1 MGLGRAFNTLVVGA
15 RVGMSFCSWRE
26 SLGLGVDSCWREL
39 LGVLSEGVAVG
50 GSCLVSC
57 RRELLLEGVVCFTSW
72 PLIFITCG
80 WVGEA
85 SFGSRGA
92 RAGFECQRLYF
103 CNGFFVATAFLEQ
116 RLLLAMVTVFRFG
129 RSVCGVC
136 FSHILALGFR
146 KVRLIGGNLDSYFF
160 FMSCR
165 RYKSCASPDNF
176 FLLILSVNQKI
187 TL

>member
-39 LGVLSEGVAVG
+39 LGVLSEGVSVG

-57 RRELLLEGVVCFTSW
+57 RRELLSEGVVCFTSR

-116 RLLLAMVTVFRFG
+116 RLLLAMVTVFP
-129 RSVCGVC
+129 
-136 FSHILALGFR
+136 LWT
-146 KVRLIGGNLDSYFF
+146 IGLRCLLFSYFGTWIQKGALD
-160 FMSCR
+160 R
-165 RYKSCASPDNF
+165 RKLGQLF
-176 FLLILSVNQKI
+176 FLHVLPLLQVLRV
-187 TL
+187 T

>member
-15 RVGMSFCSWRE
+15 RVGMSCCSWRE
-26 SLGLGVDSCWREL
+26 SFGLGVDSCWREL

-57 RRELLLEGVVCFTSW
+57 RRELLSEGFVCITSR

-103 CNGFFVATAFLEQ
+103 CNGFFCCNGFFGATATFGDGNGFSALDDRFAVFAFLI
-116 RLLLAMVTVFRFG
+116 FR
-129 RSVCGVC
+129 
-136 FSHILALGFR
+136 H
-146 KVRLIGGNLDSYFF
+146 LDSEG
-160 FMSCR
+160 
-165 RYKSCASPDNF
+165 CA
-176 FLLILSVNQKI
+176 
-187 TL
+187 